1 MEGFGDGGVYG
12 FRGLGFFFRV
22 RCRGLG
28 FRAEAP
34 TSQKKGFRISGLG
47 FRACEG
53 LGLGFRVYRVIWDLG
68 LRA

>member
-12 FRGLGFFFRV
+12 FRGLGFSFRV

-34 TSQKKGFRISGLG
+34 TN
-47 FRACEG
+47 
-53 LGLGFRVYRVIWDLG
+53 DLG